1 MRNFSQELSSNI
13 RYDLLENYY
22 KQFVNC
28 FFAYSIL
35 ERDGVYKMTKEEPK
49 KVSRINSSK
58 NGLKLVMLGVIVVQV
73 LLIIATYNFLI
84 EGLNNLALFLLG
96 INLLVFATLFV
107 LYKYGMSNQR

>member
-1 MRNFSQELSSNI
+1 MQ
-13 RYDLLENYY
+13 YDLLENYY

-73 LLIIATYNFLI
+73 LLIIAIYNSLI
-84 EGLNNLALFLLG
+84 GGLNNLALFLLG

>member
-1 MRNFSQELSSNI
+1 VRNFSQELGSNVG
-13 RYDLLENYY
+13 YDLLENCY

-35 ERDGVYKMTKEEPK
+35 EQDGVYKMTKEEPK
-49 KVSRINSSK
+49 KVSQINSSK

-84 EGLNNLALFLLG
+84 EGLNNLAQFLLG